1 MTLEEINP
9 FFFGSSA
16 KRLFGCYHA
25 PRPGVARDCGVVLC
39 SPMGHEYIV
48 SHRAYQKL
56 AVRLSQAGFPVLR
69 FDFYGCGDSAG
80 DGDQDH
86 LGQWLADIAVA
97 IDEVRRRGRVVK
109 VCLMGLRLGGSLAI
123 LAGAQRGDVAGL
135 VLWDPV
141 ISGKAY
147 VEQLIQIHHETLQRA
162 NTPPSSALV
171 KERPTEI
178 LGFSLTDS
186 LFADLIKLDLLALRQ
201 KPANNVLV
209 IESDPNADGGRLT
222 EHVKSLVAQV
232 ESQHF
237 PGPQLW
243 TEDVNK
249 VLVPNQILHSVVAWI
264 SRVYP

>member
-1 MTLEEINP
+1 MTQADIEP

-16 KRLFGCYHA
+16 TRLFGCYHA
-25 PRPGVARDCGVVLC
+25 PRPGAARDCGVVLC
-39 SPMGHEYIV
+39 YPMGHEYIV

-69 FDFYGCGDSAG
+69 FDFFGCGDSAG

-141 ISGKAY
+141 ISGKTY
-147 VEQLIQIHHETLQRA
+147 VEQLTQMHHETLQRA

-178 LGFSLTDS
+178 LGFPLTDS
-186 LFADLIKLDLLALRQ
+186 LFADLIKLDLLAIHQ
-201 KPANNVLV
+201 KPANNMLV
-209 IESDPNADGGRLT
+209 IISDPNADVGRFT
-222 EHVKSLVAQV
+222 EHVKSMAARV
-232 ESQHF
+232 EYQDL
-237 PGPQLW
+237 PGPPLC
-243 TEDVNK
+243 
-249 VLVPNQILHSVVAWI
+249 
-264 SRVYP
+264 RRGC

>member
-1 MTLEEINP
+1 MTQEEINP

-16 KRLFGCYHA
+16 TRLFGCYHA
-25 PRPGVARDCGVVLC
+25 PRPGAARDCGVVLC
-39 SPMGHEYIV
+39 YPMGHEYIV

-69 FDFYGCGDSAG
+69 FDFYGCGDSTG

-97 IDEVRRRGRVVK
+97 IDEVRRRGRVVN

-162 NTPPSSALV
+162 NMPPSSALV
-171 KERPTEI
+171 NEKPTEI

-222 EHVKSLVAQV
+222 EYVKRLAAQV
-232 ESQHF
+232 ESLHF

>member
-16 KRLFGCYHA
+16 TRLFGCYHA
-25 PRPGVARDCGVVLC
+25 PRPGAARDCGVVLC
-39 SPMGHEYIV
+39 YPMGHEYIV

-80 DGDQDH
+80 DGDQGH
-86 LGQWLADIAVA
+86 LGQWLADIATA
-97 IDEVRRRGRVVK
+97 IDEIRRRGRVVK
-109 VCLMGLRLGGSLAI
+109 VCLLGLRLGGSLAI
-123 LAGAQRGDVAGL
+123 LAGVQRGDVAGL

-147 VEQLIQIHHETLQRA
+147 VEQLTQIHHETLQHA
-162 NTPPSSALV
+162 NKPPSSTLV
-171 KERPTEI
+171 KERPTEL
-178 LGFSLTDS
+178 LGFPLTDS

-201 KPANNVLV
+201 KPANNVL
-209 IESDPNADGGRLT
+209 IIKSASDADGGRFT
-222 EHVKSLVAQV
+222 EHVKSTAAQV
-232 ESQHF
+232 ESQHL

-249 VLVPNQILHSVVAWI
+249 VLVPNQILHSVVAWM